1 MEERLS
7 QALDFANYRQTL
19 NNQLHK
25 TKVRATG
32 MLTISKNGGTFS
44 INQGLICFLD
54 YLSNSGY
61 KDAALLD
68 DNNTPVQITDIDSFL
83 KEITDRYFSVTSD
96 YLKEY
101 QEIKKSRNVK
111 SILDI
116 KDE

>member
-1 MEERLS
+1 MEERLA

-25 TKVRATG
+25 VKVRATG
-32 MLTISKNGGTFS
+32 MLTFAKNGGTFT
-44 INQGLICFLD
+44 INRELICFLD
-54 YLSNSGY
+54 YALRNGY
-61 KDAALLD
+61 HDIAILD
-68 DNNTPVQITDIDSFL
+68 DNNTPVQISDVTSFL
-83 KEITDRYFSVTSD
+83 KEITERYFGITND

-116 KDE
+116 KDV

>member
-1 MEERLS
+1 MEERLA
-7 QALDFANYRQTL
+7 QAIDFATYRQTL

-25 TKVRATG
+25 MKVRAVG
-32 MLTISKNGGTFS
+32 QLSIAKNGGNFS
-44 INQGLICFLD
+44 INRELICFLD
-54 YLSNSGY
+54 YLVKSGY

-68 DNNTPVQITDIDSFL
+68 DNNNPVQIADVDDFL
-83 KEITDRYFSVTSD
+83 KEITSRYFDVTND

-116 KDE
+116 RDI

>member
-1 MEERLS
+1 MEERLA

-25 TKVRATG
+25 VKVRATG
-32 MLTISKNGGTFS
+32 MLTIAKNGGIFE
-44 INQGLICFLD
+44 INRELICFLD
-54 YLSNSGY
+54 YLSKGGY
-61 KDAALLD
+61 KDVALLD
-68 DNNTPVQITDIDSFL
+68 DNNTPVQISDVDDFL
-83 KEITDRYFSVTSD
+83 KEITTRYFDVTND

-116 KDE
+116 KD